1 VTLYGKNKFIYFEK
15 REKSYEKKSRIF
27 LGFLV
32 ILGLLMLPP
41 TVFAYCS
48 SSGATYNE
56 EYIIKAEL
64 NTGIKSS
71 SFNGYSDYSAS
82 VLTTLNSGQTYTIKV
97 TGQTLGGWTEYVKAW
112 IDYNNNGVFT
122 DSGEEINLVSH
133 TFPSGGGSYIYSMSF
148 TVPSSVS
155 TGNKK
160 MRISLKYNSAP
171 SSCESFAYGE
181 VEDYTI
187 NIASSGNNYEVAQ
200 VNVSSMPW
208 SGYYWPMLDK
218 NVTGSP
224 KDSHN
229 LYENG
234 GPLQDYDTYT
244 ANLGVS
250 SSPVNVESPHPYTI
264 DYDNTWPITI
274 SGATKIRAHITR
286 YDLEG
291 HYDFLKILD
300 GSNNQITDYSGGYG
314 EHNVYDVWTPWVNGD
329 TIKIRLATDYSVNY
343 WGFNVDMVQYVTNGN
358 VPNDSSAQ
366 AFENYNHVTYNISNW
381 WWGHCDAWS
390 AASILENEP
399 ITTSTINGVTFDRND
414 KKGLLTEKYM
424 SFNKEFWDINLNSA
438 KLFHDTLIEYIK
450 TKGKPIIVDI
460 YQDGA
465 QDWNHPVYKY
475 EMNWITSGSR
485 TDYITTIWYKTDAW
499 SSDGSGTADSSLTYK
514 YYINSDGTSQFT
526 TNNDPHSYPDYVF
539 IPISRVES
547 SRENI
552 YVNYDVVKTII
563 KGG

>member
-1 VTLYGKNKFIYFEK
+1 MKKERKVMK
-15 REKSYEKKSRIF
+15 KKSRIF

-32 ILGLLMLPP
+32 ILGLFMLPS

-97 TGQTLGGWTEYVKAW
+97 TGQTVGGWTEYVKAW

-122 DSGEEINLVSH
+122 DSGEEINLVSY
-133 TFPSGGGSYIYSMSF
+133 TFPSGGGSYIYTKSF

-160 MRISLKYNSAP
+160 MRISLKYNSVP

-187 NIASSGNNYEVAQ
+187 NIMSSGNNYEVAQ
-200 VNVSSMPW
+200 VVASSMPW

-218 NVTGSP
+218 NVKGSP
-224 KDSHN
+224 NYSHN

-234 GPLQDYDTYT
+234 GPMEDYDTYT

-250 SSPVNVESPHPYTI
+250 SSPVNAESPHPYTVN
-264 DYDNTWPITI
+264 YDNTWPITI

-286 YDLEG
+286 YDIEG

-358 VPNDSSAQ
+358 VPSTSSAK
-366 AFENYNHVTYNISNW
+366 AWENYNHVTYNISNW

-399 ITTSTINGVTFDRND
+399 NTTSTINGVTFDRND

-424 SFNKEFWDINLNSA
+424 NYNMEFWDINLNSA
-438 KLFHDTLIEYIK
+438 KLFHEKLIEYIK
-450 TKGKPIIVDI
+450 TKGKPIILDI

-465 QDWNHPVYKY
+465 QEWNHPVYKY

-485 TDYITTIWYKTDAW
+485 TDYTTKIWYKTDAW

-526 TNNDPHSYPDYVF
+526 TNNDPYSYPDYAF